1 MYSTMEIHYNTNKK
15 IEKCYLSN
23 FYNKKSFKTVYNMMR
38 YYKSKKKIQ
47 HQISNKKNNVMLL

>member
-23 FYNKKSFKTVYNMMR
+23 FYNKKALKQYNMMR

-47 HQISNKKNNVMLL
+47 HQISNKKNNVTFL